1 MYGYIYKITN
11 KINGKFYIGKHKYTG
26 PGLDPKYMG
35 SGVQIKNA
43 IRKYGKENFVVELLD
58 ICDSNDDAN
67 VKERYWIEHFD
78 AFNNRNSYNMSS
90 GGDGNVPYERILA
103 GSKKRIGRKFSKETR
118 TKISK
123 ALKNKEK
130 TAEHKKQLSKHHR
143 LKTTHIKYFRDGTYE
158 LTDDS
163 VATIAKSISVPTI
176 ALRRASELGSFRC
189 GEFFLLDLMNPYH
202 AFNHQYTYSK
212 ERCFLD
218 PIRGDVVSRNT
229 LRLRHQHN
237 MEEYKNIDLYN
248 FVPEKLTERDAF
260 VEYYNELKN
269 KILKE
274 NKTMRLDPII
284 ISLLDTDFYKLTMLQ
299 AMFHHHTDL
308 DGQYFFK
315 CRNKDVV
322 FTKEMFDEINAQID
336 HLCTLS
342 FTKDELDYL
351 NSIRF
356 MKSGFVGFL
365 RFWKPVRDYVHT
377 SLSDTG
383 ELSIVVDG
391 PLFAVMMFEIYL
403 LEIVNEVYFRMQY
416 NYDVLVNSAREKL
429 DAKINAFRSGAYTF
443 KFAEFGCRR
452 RLSRE
457 WEDEVV
463 RRLSTEITNMVGTSN
478 VYLAKKYG
486 LTPIGTYA
494 HEYVQ
499 MYQGIDSI
507 PLAYT
512 NHYALQDW
520 YDEYR
525 GDNGT
530 ALTDTL
536 GTDLF
541 LLDFDR
547 SMANNFTGVRHD
559 SGDPYEWGDKIIA
572 HYEKYGIDPK
582 TKTLLFSDGLDFDK
596 AQALFDHF
604 KDRSKVSFGIGT
616 FVSNDTCEKA
626 LNIVIKLQY
635 VNGRPVAK
643 LSDNPGKAMC
653 QDEDYIKYLRNA
665 VEFRLNREK

>member
-1 MYGYIYKITN
+1 
-11 KINGKFYIGKHKYTG
+11 
-26 PGLDPKYMG
+26 
-35 SGVQIKNA
+35 
-43 IRKYGKENFVVELLD
+43 
-58 ICDSNDDAN
+58 
-67 VKERYWIEHFD
+67 
-78 AFNNRNSYNMSS
+78 
-90 GGDGNVPYERILA
+90 
-103 GSKKRIGRKFSKETR
+103 
-118 TKISK
+118 
-123 ALKNKEK
+123 
-130 TAEHKKQLSKHHR
+130 
-143 LKTTHIKYFRDGTYE
+143 
-158 LTDDS
+158 
-163 VATIAKSISVPTI
+163 
-176 ALRRASELGSFRC
+176 
-189 GEFFLLDLMNPYH
+189 
-202 AFNHQYTYSK
+202 
-212 ERCFLD
+212 
-218 PIRGDVVSRNT
+218 
-229 LRLRHQHN
+229 
-237 MEEYKNIDLYN
+237 
-248 FVPEKLTERDAF
+248 
-260 VEYYNELKN
+260 
-269 KILKE
+269 
-274 NKTMRLDPII
+274 MRLDPII
-284 ISLLDTDFYKLTMLQ
+284 ISLLDSDLYKFNML
-299 AMFHHHTDL
+299 AVFSRRHMDL
-308 DGQYFFK
+308 CGQYHFK

-322 FTKEMFDEINAQID
+322 FTPEMLDEINAQID

-351 NSIRF
+351 SSIRF
-356 MKSGFVGFL
+356 MKPGFVGFL
-365 RFWKPVRDYVHT
+365 RFWRPMRDYVHT
-377 SLSDTG
+377 SLSDAG
-383 ELSIVVDG
+383 ELSIIVDG
-391 PLFAVMMFEIYL
+391 PLFAIMMFEIYL
-403 LEIVNEVYFRMQY
+403 LEIVNEVYFRMKY

-429 DAKINAFRSGAYTF
+429 DTKIEAFQNGTYTF

-463 RRLSTEITNMVGTSN
+463 RRLATETTNMVGTSN

-582 TKTLLFSDGLDFDK
+582 TTTLLFSDGLDFDK